1 MASKT
6 TNPATNNQFEPLPPP
21 QHRHPHPHHY
31 QFQQHQHHQIHDHQ
45 ISFRM
50 MQSSSSSSSIP
61 GNYLRGKDSGAYDL
75 GELDQ
80 AFFLYLDGQADPS
93 TVQDQR
99 RELSRKLSLTRTHT
113 WKFLSLFLASNL
125 LQIQKRDFFPLT
137 FRSFVRFSLL
147 GHTKSM
153 FGWFVSAASYFLWPN
168 PCREGRGRRWSRYF
182 HL

>member
-6 TNPATNNQFEPLPPP
+6 TNQTTNNQLEPLPPP

-31 QFQQHQHHQIHDHQ
+31 QLQQHQPQNHQVHDHQ
-45 ISFRM
+45 ISFGM

-61 GNYLRGKDSGAYDL
+61 GNYLWVLFCLTLFCVFLFLLWFNVCVYVSRGKDSGAYDL

-99 RELSRKLSLTRTHT
+99 RELYRKLFLTRTHP
-113 WKFLSLFLASNL
+113 WKFLSLF
-125 LQIQKRDFFPLT
+125 FF
-137 FRSFVRFSLL
+137 SF
-147 GHTKSM
+147 
-153 FGWFVSAASYFLWPN
+153 
-168 PCREGRGRRWSRYF
+168 
-182 HL
+182 